1 MNPLS
6 PEARRLFQLARHDD
20 VPTPATLQRVEG
32 SLARRI
38 AQGAAVAAISTAT
51 AKAAATAVS
60 ALPWLKLVT
69 SLSLALT
76 FTGVGWWGL
85 QRMAHSPEHQTVARP
100 RIESPSVATHA
111 REELVV
117 PRELS
122 VAPQPSIGTVP
133 VLSARNA
140 PKSRTAP
147 SASAA
152 AAAPAAA
159 PADDPLHAE
168 IRDLRTAQQALRA
181 GDGARVLALLN
192 GQDTAYSAGALQEER
207 AAARVLALCQVGRTS
222 EARSLAQRF
231 EQRWPSSPLVA
242 RIRNSCWQP

>member
-6 PEARRLFQLARHDD
+6 PEASRLFQLARHDD
-20 VPTPATLQRVEG
+20 EPVAATLRRVEG
-32 SLARRI
+32 SLTRRI
-38 AQGAAVAAISTAT
+38 AQGAAVATIGTVT
-51 AKAAATAVS
+51 AKAGATAVS

-76 FTGVGWWGL
+76 FTGVGWWGV
-85 QRMAHSPEHQTVARP
+85 QRMTQTSEHQASARP
-100 RIESPSVATHA
+100 RIGSASVATHA
-111 REELVV
+111 RAEPAAPSEL
-117 PRELS
+117 P
-122 VAPQPSIGTVP
+122 VAPQPSIETVP
-133 VLSARNA
+133 IVSARNA
-140 PKSRTAP
+140 PKTRAAP
-147 SASAA
+147 SASVT
-152 AAAPAAA
+152 AAAPASAE
-159 PADDPLHAE
+159 DPLHAE
-168 IRDLRTAQQALRA
+168 IRELRTAQQALRV

-192 GQDTAYSAGALQEER
+192 GQDTVYSAGSLQEER